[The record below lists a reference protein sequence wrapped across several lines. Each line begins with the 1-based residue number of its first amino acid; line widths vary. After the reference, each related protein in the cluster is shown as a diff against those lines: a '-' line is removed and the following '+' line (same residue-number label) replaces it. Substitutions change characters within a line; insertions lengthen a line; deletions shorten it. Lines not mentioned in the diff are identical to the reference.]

1 MAGQTTPT
9 TSARSHAEEG
19 GDRLGFYRLLASFPS
34 LSSYRAKFYAVVA
47 AGAFLPAF
55 LLVLVLVLGAG
66 RVGPLALIVLVVV
79 LAAIATFA
87 VCRSI
92 DRLLVPLDLAE
103 EAVDD
108 VAFDRGVK
116 RTELP
121 GSDTAAQVLRG
132 VQGLAKRVER
142 DLRDARVKGERD
154 ELTGLYRRSV
164 GRERAQQLID
174 RETHKGRPVRV
185 VVADVIGF
193 RAFNEAQG
201 SGHGDAM
208 LKAIAARL
216 QRVAGDDP
224 VGRRR
229 LHAGAGGWRG
239 RAAGGR
245 GTARPADRRE
255 GLGGAA
261 ASCAGEYP
269 DPDARLVRR
278 AGAAGGG
285 GARDSAGARLVAGVI
300 VRPVARVRPART
312 TQRLSGGGA
321 GDA

>member
-9 TSARSHAEEG
+9 TSARSHAAEG
-19 GDRLGFYRLLASFPS
+19 GDHLGFYRLLASFPS

-47 AGAFLPAF
+47 AGVFLPAF

-66 RVGPLALIVLVVV
+66 RVGPLALIVLVVL
-79 LAAIATFA
+79 LAGIATVV
-87 VCRSI
+87 VCRCI

-174 RETHKGRPVRV
+174 RETRKGRRVRL

-216 QRVAGDDP
+216 QRVAGDDGLAIRWGGDAFML
-224 VGRRR
+224 VQ
-229 LHAGAGGWRG
+229 AGGADDLPEAEELLG
-239 RAAGGR
+239 RPIVVKGSEEPLRLALGSTETETRVAFDSLALQAEAALAI
-245 GTARPADRRE
+245 AR
-255 GLGGAA
+255 
-261 ASCAGEYP
+261 
-269 DPDARLVRR
+269 AR
-278 AGAAGGG
+278 A
-285 GARDSAGARLVAGVI
+285 
-300 VRPVARVRPART
+300 
-312 TQRLSGGGA
+312 
-321 GDA
+321 

>member
-66 RVGPLALIVLVVV
+66 RVGPLVLIVLVVL
-79 LAAIATFA
+79 LAGIATFA
-87 VCRSI
+87 VCRCI

-174 RETHKGRPVRV
+174 RETRKGRRVRV

-216 QRVAGDDP
+216 KRVAGD
-224 VGRRR
+224 
-229 LHAGAGGWRG
+229 
-239 RAAGGR
+239 
-245 GTARPADRRE
+245 E
-255 GLGGAA
+255 GLAIRWGGDAFMLVQTGGADELPEPEELLGRPIVVKGSEEPLRLA
-261 ASCAGEYP
+261 LGSTQTETRVAFDTLALQAEASLAI
-269 DPDARLVRR
+269 ARAR
-278 AGAAGGG
+278 A
-285 GARDSAGARLVAGVI
+285 
-300 VRPVARVRPART
+300 
-312 TQRLSGGGA
+312 
-321 GDA
+321 